1 MTIHKQTLTAADE
14 FELVAYNNSRPFAS
28 FLPGIAGEYGKP
40 LWVFYTNRGQCIS
53 SFGVRDRNGAML
65 EFQAA
70 DKAYALTSL
79 FGFRTFF
86 KLANDSSQPL
96 YEPFQT
102 GTEAGVTRRL
112 TIRPEEIEI
121 EEIHTRL
128 GLRIRVN
135 YFTLPNES
143 LPALVRRV
151 TLENTGATLLKAEV
165 LDGMPQ
171 VVPYGLE
178 ENLLKQMSRTMQ
190 AFAEIRHVE
199 ESLPFYK
206 LKVMPSDKPE
216 MEWINAGFF
225 AFTLHHE
232 QPVAV
237 IVDPE
242 QVFGLDTSLR
252 TPEAF
257 LGSGHIDSLA
267 GRRDTLT
274 GCAFANLA
282 LALEAGASTTWDS
295 YFGQTPDWETANA
308 FRERL
313 VGNTGYAKAK
323 RAENRALISSLS
335 SQFDLVA
342 GPPQLGP
349 YTRQAFLDN
358 TLRGGQPVVIEST
371 NGPRVFHVFTRK
383 HGDMERDYNFFN
395 VAPTYFS
402 QGNGN
407 FRDVNQN
414 RRSENYI
421 FPGIDTANI
430 ETFFNLIQIDG
441 NNPLVVQSEKFRVPA
456 QQIQTWAPANTP
468 EWHTFLSRPFSPG
481 QLMQALL
488 DSLGTIEVAQ
498 PIFKRILGQSELVQD
513 ASHGEGYW
521 VDHWIYNLDLLESYA
536 GLYPDRLRS
545 LLVERCDFTYF
556 DNDHIVQP
564 RAKKTVLRKDGTVR
578 QLNAVVKDIDKAQ
591 LIAKRSEAR
600 NLMRSAHGLGPV
612 YRTTL
617 LAKLLNLL
625 AIKTSLLD
633 PFGIG
638 LEMETDK
645 PGWCDALNG
654 LPGLFGSSTHEAF
667 ALRRG
672 IAFARSA
679 VNDNLLSFPKCMTLL
694 PQTPS
699 LTLPLG
705 ERGLNPLGS
714 GEGLNPLHP
723 GEGREGVNLSTIIET
738 SILPDGS
745 LLVPQ
750 EVAHLISAL
759 TLILTQADTENFFPT
774 WQQLSTLRENFRAQT
789 RLGVA
794 GEEASLSANEI
805 LKFLEVADK
814 ILQQGL
820 SKAIGEN
827 KLPISYYIHNVESYE
842 ILTEAIAPKTDES
855 AASVVYVKV
864 TRFSQKPVSNF
875 LEGAV
880 HALRGTANSASAE
893 RLYRAVRRSSLYDE
907 KLGMYRVNC
916 PLDKESFEIGRSRIF
931 SPGWLENESI
941 FLHMHYKFL
950 LETLRGGL
958 AKEFFDDLQRG
969 LVAFQRAETYG
980 RSPLENSSFIASSR
994 FPDTKAHG
1002 VGFVSRLSGAT
1013 AEWLSMVLH
1022 MGLGATPF
1030 RIVERALR
1038 FEPQPTLAE
1047 WLFTRDAGDNFGANS
1062 FGFKLFGRTWVVYEN
1077 PTRHATFGRDAVAP
1091 VSFDLHYNDGRRQT
1105 HRGQWLPEDM
1115 ALNLREYQLSKLVI
1129 FLG

>member
-1 MTIHKQTLTAADE
+1 MHNPAIMAADS
-14 FELVAYNNSRPFAS
+14 FDLDAYNNARPFAS

-86 KLANDSSQPL
+86 KLLNAGNSPL
-96 YEPFQT
+96 YEPFQSGAT
-102 GTEAGVTRRL
+102 GGVTQRL

-121 EEIHTRL
+121 EEVHADL
-128 GLRIRVN
+128 GLCIRVN
-135 YFTLPNES
+135 YFTLPNEP

-151 TLENTGATLLKAEV
+151 TVENIGSTVFKAEV
-165 LDGMPQ
+165 LDGMPL

-225 AFTLHHE
+225 AFTLHQGH
-232 QPVAV
+232 PVEIIA
-237 IVDPE
+237 DPE
-242 QVFGLDTSLR
+242 QVFGMDTSLR
-252 TPEAF
+252 TPMTF
-257 LGSGHIDSLA
+257 LGNGRIDPLA

-282 LALEAGASTTWDS
+282 LTLEAGSLTTWDS
-295 YFGQTPDWETANA
+295 YFGQTPDWETVNA

-313 VGNTGYAKAK
+313 LGDIDYAKRK
-323 RAENRALISSLS
+323 RTENHALITKLS
-335 SQFDLVA
+335 GQFDLVA
-342 GPPQLGP
+342 GPPLLAP

-358 TLRGGQPVVIEST
+358 TLRGGQPVVIKGSK
-371 NGPRVFHVFTRK
+371 GPRVFHVFTRK
-383 HGDMERDYNFFN
+383 HGDMERDYNFFD

-414 RRSENYI
+414 RRSENYV
-421 FPGIDTANI
+421 FPDIDSANI

-441 NNPLVVQSEKFRVPA
+441 NNPLVVQSEKFCISV
-456 QQIQTWAPANTP
+456 QQEQSWAPVNTP

-488 DSLGTIEVAQ
+488 DSLGSIEVAQ
-498 PIFKRILGQSELVQD
+498 PIFKRILGQAELIQD
-513 ASHGEGYW
+513 AAHGEGYW

-545 LLVERCDFTYF
+545 LLIERSYFTYF

-578 QLNAVVKDIDKAQ
+578 QLHAVIKDTEKASV
-591 LIAKRSEAR
+591 IAKRSEAR
-600 NLMRSAHGLGPV
+600 NWMRTQHGLGPI

-625 AIKTSLLD
+625 AIKTTLLD
-633 PFGIG
+633 PFGVG

-679 VNDNLLSFPKCMTLL
+679 ISDFLAPVSTISLAIEVADFIR
-694 PQTPS
+694 S
-699 LTLPLG
+699 LT
-705 ERGLNPLGS
+705 
-714 GEGLNPLHP
+714 H
-723 GEGREGVNLSTIIET
+723 
-738 SILPDGS
+738 
-745 LLVPQ
+745 
-750 EVAHLISAL
+750 
-759 TLILTQADTENFFPT
+759 ILTQADTDNFFPT
-774 WQQLSTLRENFRAQT
+774 WQQLATLRESFREQI
-789 RLGVA
+789 RLGVS
-794 GEEASLSANEI
+794 GEEIRFSGNEL
-805 LKFLEVADK
+805 LKFLDVADS

-820 SKAIGEN
+820 SKAVGEN

-842 ILTEAIAPKTDES
+842 VLTDTIVPKPDED
-855 AASVVYVKV
+855 ATKEVYVRV

-880 HALRGTANSASAE
+880 HALRGTDNSASAE
-893 RLYRAVRRSSLYDE
+893 TLYRAVRQSSLYDQ

-916 PLDKESFEIGRSRIF
+916 PLDEESFEIGRSRIF

-950 LETLRGGL
+950 LETLRSGL
-958 AKEFFDDLQRG
+958 AQEFFDDLQRG
-969 LVAFQRAETYG
+969 LVAFQSADTYG

-994 FPDTKAHG
+994 FPDAKVHG

-1022 MGLGATPF
+1022 MGLGAAPF
-1030 RIVERALR
+1030 RLENGSLR
-1038 FEPQPTLAE
+1038 FEPCPTLAE
-1047 WLFTRDAGDNFGANS
+1047 WLFTLVADDSFSANS
-1062 FGFKLFGRTWVVYEN
+1062 FGFKLFGKTWVVYEN
-1077 PTRHATFGRDAVAP
+1077 PTRRATFGPDAVAP
-1091 VSFDLHYNDGRRQT
+1091 VRFDLYYADGRQLT
-1105 HRGQWLPEDM
+1105 HTGSWLPADL
-1115 ALNLREYQLSKLVI
+1115 ALHLREYQLSRLVI
-1129 FLG
+1129 HLDGTRIHP